1 MKQKA
6 QIKVNQRG
14 NIEIH
19 RGTSM
24 ISLEPEELK
33 RLVEVSPKFIEEANK
48 IRNLQTTFSD
58 LEL

>member
-1 MKQKA
+1 MKVKA

-24 ISLEPEELK
+24 ISLEPSELEK
-33 RLVEVSPKFIEEANK
+33 LVEVSPKFIEEANK

>member
-19 RGTSM
+19 RGTNM
-24 ISLEPEELK
+24 ISLEPHELEK
-33 RLVEVSPKFIEEANK
+33 LVEVSPKFIEEANK
-48 IRNLQTTFSD
+48 IRSLQTTFSD
-58 LEL
+58 LDL